1 MGIDGRLKHTNRK
14 ISAGDTRI
22 SVSAGW
28 IAVVPDA
35 ISTTGSFVAAESS
48 NVSVNFCRQMGKE
61 RGTKEVKGEMT
72 ALERNPPA

>member
-1 MGIDGRLKHTNRK
+1 MGIDGGLEHTNRN

-35 ISTTGSFVAAESS
+35 ISATGSFIAAESS
-48 NVSVNFCRQMGKE
+48 DGPR
-61 RGTKEVKGEMT
+61 
-72 ALERNPPA
+72 LEKDFEFL